1 MRLWFGGA
9 LGLASLL
16 AIWFQHHREQAAHS
30 VSAQYEQPGTNPPA
44 GAHSPTVAG
53 SGQQLAGGVTVQAGT
68 PSGEGVPVAESPAA
82 RAERRKLAEELS
94 LIHIYHLE
102 RHIKFRDVE
111 SIQFFSGFKM
121 CIRDSDRVTTG
132 IGT

>member
-1 MRLWFGGA
+1 MHPTANRPTMRLWFGGA

-30 VSAQYEQPGTNPPA
+30 VPVQHAEPSTSPASGTNSPP
-44 GAHSPTVAG
+44 VLG

-82 RAERRKLAEELS
+82 RAERRKQAEERS
-94 LIHIYHLE
+94 
-102 RHIKFRDVE
+102 
-111 SIQFFSGFKM
+111 
-121 CIRDSDRVTTG
+121 
-132 IGT
+132 